1 MKQKHIYLSYISI
14 IILIIVIVILLL
26 KFGVLDKLDLTPKN
40 IKETLSGFGTL
51 APLMLIVIQI
61 FLAILP
67 ILPSPLIS
75 IAGGYLFGPFL
86 GTIYSLIGMLIGSV
100 LVFLISKKFGRKFV
114 ERFVDK
120 RELRHF
126 DIFFKK
132 RGNLVFIFANY
143 LSIFPRDTI
152 SLCAGITKISNL
164 QFIVISIIGF
174 VPGLVILTYFGSQL
188 TGDTIDFQIILAGII
203 IIISVILYYF
213 RHKIK
218 GLLVKEIKVFEEEY
232 NKNKLF

>member
-100 LVFLISKKFGRKFV
+100 SVFLISKKFGRKFV

-120 RELRHF
+120 RELHHF

-132 RGNLVFIFANY
+132 KGNLVFIFADY

-152 SLCAGITKISNL
+152 SLCAGITKISKL

-188 TGDTIDFQIILAGII
+188 TSDMIDFRIILAGII

-232 NKNKLF
+232 NKNIN